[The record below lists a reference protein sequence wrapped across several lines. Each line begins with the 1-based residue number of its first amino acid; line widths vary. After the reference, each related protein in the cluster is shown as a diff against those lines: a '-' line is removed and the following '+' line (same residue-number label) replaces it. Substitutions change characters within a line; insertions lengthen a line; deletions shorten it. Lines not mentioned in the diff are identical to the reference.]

1 MVNPRI
7 HLSKKVGT
15 KPKLMRVRMKDIEND
30 IDNTIKNPNK
40 SVEYFLF
47 IFTVNALLAY
57 LILPL
62 DSYSSQILIF
72 TSSFFKYIAGKP
84 YQLVP
89 SRFLPLP
96 R

>member
-1 MVNPRI
+1 
-7 HLSKKVGT
+7 
-15 KPKLMRVRMKDIEND
+15 MRVRMKDIEND
-30 IDNTIKNPNK
+30 IDNAINNPNK

-47 IFTVNALLAY
+47 IFMINFL
-57 LILPL
+57 
-62 DSYSSQILIF
+62 SQILIF

>member
-1 MVNPRI
+1 MIGTTSKDIGKATRKPMVNPRI

-30 IDNTIKNPNK
+30 IDNAIKNPNK

-47 IFTVNALLAY
+47 IFMINALLAY

-62 DSYSSQILIF
+62 DYYSSL
-72 TSSFFKYIAGKP
+72 KY
-84 YQLVP
+84 
-89 SRFLPLP
+89 SFLPLLFSST
-96 R
+96 